1 MELLGLTVSIFI
13 ATFIGW
19 NILYL
24 ISFKNTR
31 FFFLERLFISYG
43 FGFGFISLE
52 MFIFHFFSL
61 KFSLFS
67 IIIWWVPLVVWAFL
81 ITPPRCYGG
90 MLQFHRGGVYSAGE
104 KAPLSLLE
112 KFLICGISFE
122 VIYAFFRALIK
133 PIEAYD
139 AIATYAIRSKIFYLG
154 ESIPHDFF
162 YNLSLFF
169 PHPDYPLNIPLSE
182 TFIYL
187 FLGSLNDQIVKV
199 IFPLFFVAI
208 LGILYFAVKRFSGRT
223 SALLCTFILA
233 TVPQFNNFAT
243 NAYHDVP
250 FSYYCFT
257 GTLFLLYWFK
267 ETRSSGYLY
276 ISATMTA
283 LGGWTKNEGF
293 VYCAANILL
302 LLIFLFANRRTIKK
316 KDLLSGLL
324 YVGIILLVL
333 APWLWVKFTANLVN
347 SDVGST
353 TMDQLNI
360 FKQSYKIWPIFY
372 EFQRQ
377 VFGPK
382 KWNIIWIIFILSV
395 VIYRKKIFVE
405 DQKYVTIS
413 LLLVISGY
421 VFAYLIGLDD
431 IWHLVS
437 TTWSRMA
444 MHFLP
449 LTVYWL
455 ALLFNEPELEI

>member
-1 MELLGLTVSIFI
+1 MESLRLALSIF
-13 ATFIGW
+13 AAVFIGW
-19 NILYL
+19 SILCL

-31 FFFLERLFISYG
+31 LFFLERLFISYG

-67 IIIWWVPLVVWAFL
+67 IIIWWVPFIAAAVFMRLLRRKPASCH
-81 ITPPRCYGG
+81 PPRNDTK
-90 MLQFHRGGVYSAGE
+90 MTF
-104 KAPLSLLE
+104 LE
-112 KFLICGISFE
+112 KFLVGAISFE

-154 ESIPHDFF
+154 KSIPHDFF
-162 YNLSLFF
+162 YNLSLLF

-182 TFIYL
+182 TFVYL
-187 FLGSLNDQIVKV
+187 FLGNLNDQLVKV
-199 IFPLFFVAI
+199 VFPLYFVAI
-208 LGILYFAVKRFSGRT
+208 LGILYYAVKRLNGRT
-223 SALLCTFILA
+223 GALLFTFILA

-250 FSYYCFT
+250 FSYYCFA
-257 GTLFLLYWFK
+257 GTFFLLYWFK
-267 ETRSSGYLY
+267 ETKSLGYLY
-276 ISATMTA
+276 ISAAMTA
-283 LGGWTKNEGF
+283 LGVWTKNEGF
-293 VYCAANILL
+293 VYCVANVLL
-302 LLIFLFANRRTIKK
+302 LLTFLFANRRTIKK

-333 APWLWVKFTANLVN
+333 SPWLWVKFTANLVN
-347 SDVGST
+347 SDIGST
-353 TMDQLNI
+353 SLDQLNI
-360 FKQSYKIWPIFY
+360 FRQSHKIWPIFY

-382 KWNIIWIIFILSV
+382 KWNLIWIIFILSAV
-395 VIYRKKIFVE
+395 VYRKKIFK
-405 DQKYVTIS
+405 DRQRYATIS
-413 LLLVISGY
+413 LILIVSGY
-421 VFAYLIGLDD
+421 VFAYLIGRDD
-431 IWHLVS
+431 IQHMVE

-455 ALLFNEPELEI
+455 ALLFSESKLET